1 MKAEEVLQAVFR
13 MVREGGHYGAR
24 VVWRG
29 CILIFKVLPAL
40 AFVAASIETIDAR
53 ALALHRAVGM
63 GRRQNLSVAA
73 S

>member
-1 MKAEEVLQAVFR
+1 MK
-13 MVREGGHYGAR
+13 RESCGG
-24 VVWRG
+24 G

-63 GRRQNLSVAA
+63 GRRQNLSVVA